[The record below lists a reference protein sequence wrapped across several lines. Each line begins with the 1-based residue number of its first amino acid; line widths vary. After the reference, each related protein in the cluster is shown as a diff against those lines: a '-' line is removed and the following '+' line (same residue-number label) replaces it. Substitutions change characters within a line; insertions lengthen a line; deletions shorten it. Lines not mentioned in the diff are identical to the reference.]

1 MHTMVPA
8 NRWPVGNSHSAP
20 AAIPAVPMIVIAL
33 GVTGVRASSSA
44 SGVSTRARAILA
56 GGLWSGGQRVK
67 AGLTQPN
74 GQEATMTD
82 RRASTAT
89 GGAPMADQ
97 PGGVRNVALV
107 GHSGAGKTTLVEAL
121 LTATGAIQRS
131 GRVEDGTTVSDF
143 DEVEIRQ
150 QRSVNLTLAPVVH
163 AGVKVNLLDTPGYAD
178 FTGDLRAGLRA
189 ADAALFVVPATDG
202 VDGLTRMLWEE
213 CAAVGMPRAG
223 VITKIDHQRGDFNQ
237 ALAACRDAFGDSV
250 APLYLPVGGGTTEL
264 QGLIGLL
271 SGRMF
276 DYSSGTRT
284 ERGPDPADDGRVE
297 EARGIL
303 IEGIIQES
311 EDESLMEAYL
321 EDPASI
327 DAKGLIEDL
336 EKAVSLGTF
345 YPVLAASAPRAIGLE
360 ELLEVITQAFP
371 SPQEHPMPAVTS
383 VDGKPVSGLSSD
395 PDGPL
400 LAEVVKTTSDPYVGR
415 VSLVRVFSGTLRP
428 DTVVHVSG
436 HGRAERGH
444 ADHDT
449 DERVGALTSPL
460 GKQQRPVAACPAG
473 DICAVAKLSTAESGD
488 TLSSKE
494 RPLLMEPWSMPEPL
508 LPVAITAKSKADED
522 KLSQAL
528 SRLVAEDPTLRM
540 ENNSETHQLV
550 LWTMGE
556 AHADVML
563 DRLSSRYGVAVEK
576 VELRVPLRETV
587 AGKAQGLGRNVKQT
601 GGHGEFGIA
610 HIEVEPLPSG
620 SGFEFV
626 DKIVGGVVPRQ
637 FIPSVEKGLRAQLE
651 QGVLA
656 GYPMVDIRVTLYDGK
671 AHSVDSSDM
680 AFQKAGRAALRDAA
694 DKAKVSLLEPVDEVS
709 VMVPDD
715 YVGAV
720 MSDLSS
726 RRGRVL
732 GTEPVGRGRTMVRA
746 EIPELE
752 ITRYSI
758 DLRSMSQG
766 TGSFTRSFLR
776 YEPLPSHLADKVAAE
791 AKN

>member
-1 MHTMVPA
+1 
-8 NRWPVGNSHSAP
+8 
-20 AAIPAVPMIVIAL
+20 
-33 GVTGVRASSSA
+33 
-44 SGVSTRARAILA
+44 
-56 GGLWSGGQRVK
+56 
-67 AGLTQPN
+67 
-74 GQEATMTD
+74 MTD
-82 RRASTAT
+82 RRGSTAA
-89 GGAPMADQ
+89 GGAPAADQ
-97 PGGVRNVALV
+97 PGGVRNVVLV
-107 GHSGAGKTTLVEAL
+107 GHSGSGKTTLVEAL
-121 LTATGAIQRS
+121 LFATGAIQRM
-131 GRVEDGTTVSDF
+131 GRMEDGTTVSDF

-150 QRSVNLTLAPVVH
+150 QRSINLTLAPLVH

-189 ADAALFVVPATDG
+189 ADAALFVVAATEG
-202 VDGLTRMLWEE
+202 VDGLTRMLWDE
-213 CAAVGMPRAG
+213 CATVGMPRAV
-223 VITKIDHQRGDFNQ
+223 VITKIDHQRGDFSQ
-237 ALAACRDAFGDSV
+237 AMAACREAFGDSV
-250 APLYLPVGGGTTEL
+250 APLYLPVGGGGTDL
-264 QGLIGLL
+264 KGLIGLL

-276 DYSSGTRT
+276 DYSGGTRT
-284 ERGPDPADDGRVE
+284 ERDPDPADADRIE
-297 EARGIL
+297 EARGTL

-311 EDESLMEAYL
+311 EDESLMDAYL
-321 EDPASI
+321 SGEQIDP
-327 DAKGLIEDL
+327 KGLIEDL
-336 EKAVSLGTF
+336 EKAVALGTF
-345 YPVLAASAPRAIGLE
+345 YPVLATSAPHGVGME

-371 SPQEHPMPAVTS
+371 SPQEHPLPAVTS

-395 PDGPL
+395 PNGPL

-415 VSLVRVFSGTLRP
+415 ISLVRVFSGTLRP

-436 HGRAERGH
+436 HGLAERGH
-444 ADHDT
+444 ADHDN

-460 GKQQRPVAACPAG
+460 GKLQRPVSACSAG

-488 TLSSKE
+488 TLSDKE
-494 RPLLMEPWSMPEPL
+494 RPLLMEAWSMPEPL

-528 SRLVAEDPTLRM
+528 GRLVAEDPTLRM

-556 AHADVML
+556 AHTDVML
-563 DRLSSRYGVAVEK
+563 DRLSSRHGVAVEK

-620 SGFEFV
+620 SGLEFV

-637 FIPSVEKGLRAQLE
+637 FIPSVEKGVRAQME
-651 QGVLA
+651 QGVVA
-656 GYPMVDIRVTLYDGK
+656 GYPMVDIRVTLFDGK

-694 DKAKVSLLEPVDEVS
+694 DKARVSLLEPVDEVS

-732 GTEPVGRGRTMVRA
+732 GTEPVGGGRTMVKA

-776 YEPLPSHLADKVAAE
+776 YEALPSHLADKVAAE
-791 AKN
+791 AKE